1 MKIFGLVGE
10 KLSHSMSPEIH
21 NEIFKLLNE
30 NAVYNLFEVDEDNVL
45 EVGDALRVL
54 NIKGINV
61 TIPYKEELINSVDE
75 LSQEA
80 EKIGAINTILNK
92 DGVLKGYNTDYYGF
106 GRMLKN
112 FNVNLKN
119 KVVVVLGNGGAAK
132 AVVQYVADQNPKDIL
147 IVARNKVK
155 AKNSFKKY
163 DVINYDELLNI
174 RGDIIINTTPVG
186 MYPKAGVS
194 VVDGNVIEK
203 FNIAVDLIFNPF
215 ETEFLRIA
223 REKGLKTIGGLY
235 MLVGQAIKAEEIWL
249 GKEIGEEDEMIIYKK
264 LKYIMEGKN

>member
-30 NAVYNLFEVDEDNVL
+30 NAAYNLFEVDEDNVS

-54 NIKGINV
+54 NIKGINI

-112 FNVNLKN
+112 FNVNLQN
-119 KVVVVLGNGGAAK
+119 KVVVVLGNGEQQK
-132 AVVQYVADQNPKDIL
+132 
-147 IVARNKVK
+147 
-155 AKNSFKKY
+155 
-163 DVINYDELLNI
+163 LLYSMLLT
-174 RGDIIINTTPVG
+174 II
-186 MYPKAGVS
+186 
-194 VVDGNVIEK
+194 
-203 FNIAVDLIFNPF
+203 
-215 ETEFLRIA
+215 
-223 REKGLKTIGGLY
+223 LKTY
-235 MLVGQAIKAEEIWL
+235 
-249 GKEIGEEDEMIIYKK
+249 
-264 LKYIMEGKN
+264 

>member
-30 NAVYNLFEVDEDNVL
+30 NAVYNLFEVDEDNVS

-119 KVVVVLGNGGAAK
+119 KVVEHLKEIGYEVEDVGTYTSDSVDYPIYAK
-132 AVVQYVADQNPKDIL
+132 KVAHAVADGKYEKGIIICGTGIGVS
-147 IVARNKVK
+147 IVANKVK
-155 AKNSFKKY
+155 GIRASLCGDTFSAKATRQHNNSNILCMGER
-163 DVINYDELLNI
+163 VIGAGLAL
-174 RGDIIINTTPVG
+174 DI
-186 MYPKAGVS
+186 
-194 VVDGNVIEK
+194 VD
-203 FNIAVDLIFNPF
+203 
-215 ETEFLRIA
+215 
-223 REKGLKTIGGLY
+223 
-235 MLVGQAIKAEEIWL
+235 IWL
-249 GKEIGEEDEMIIYKK
+249 TTEYEGGRHQRRIDMMED
-264 LKYIMEGKN
+264 